1 MSDGEELDVVVVGA
15 GCAGLACAYEL
26 ASNGMTVAVCER
38 GDVAGAK
45 NLTGGRL
52 YLEPLKDLCGDL
64 LEGAPFE
71 RTVVSESIVL
81 TCGDA
86 STSIRL
92 DHGVGEDRP
101 HSVTVL
107 RAKFDQFLA
116 DRAGE
121 KEAFV
126 MGEQRVDELIRE
138 DGKVVGVMVAGEEVR
153 AKVVVAADG
162 ALSFLAVE
170 AGLRKE
176 REPRYFGVGVKELI
190 KLDASVI
197 EERFNVAPG
206 QGAARMYL
214 GDVTDG
220 LPGGGFLYTNRDSIS
235 IGVVVQMDTLE
246 RRGEEDTFNDLITR
260 FKERPDVAPLIRGYE
275 LVEYGAHLVPEGGFD
290 ALPEL
295 GIPGLFLVGDAA
307 GLVLNTGNL
316 LRGMDLAM
324 ASGVLA
330 ARSILEFREGDPGC
344 PECLQHYKKTLAGS
358 FVIEEMRAHRKAPK
372 ILSNER
378 IYKVYPPAVVDMM
391 RSLFEVDEKGEGVP
405 VKRAFK
411 EMRRTVGTW
420 AAMRDIMRILKL

>member
-26 ASNGMTVAVCER
+26 ASNGLTVAVCER

-81 TCGDA
+81 THGDA
-86 STSIRL
+86 STNIRL
-92 DHGVGEDRP
+92 DHGSGEDRP

-138 DGKVVGVMVAGEEVR
+138 DGKVAGVMVGGEEVR

-162 ALSFLAVE
+162 VLSFLARE
-170 AGLRKE
+170 AGLRKS
-176 REPRYFGVGVKELI
+176 REPRHLGVGVKELI

-220 LPGGGFLYTNRDSIS
+220 LPGGGFLYTNKDSIS
-235 IGVVVQMDTLE
+235 IGVVVQMDELE
-246 RRGEEDTFNDLITR
+246 QRGEEDTFSDLITR
-260 FKERPDVAPLIRGYE
+260 FKERPDVAPLIRGGE
-275 LVEYGAHLVPEGGFD
+275 TVEYGAHLIPEGGFD

-295 GIPGLFLVGDAA
+295 GIPGLLLVGDAA

-324 ASGVLA
+324 ASGVIA
-330 ARSILEFREGDPGC
+330 ARSILEFREGDLGS
-344 PECLQHYKKTLAGS
+344 PECLQHYKKTLTNS
-358 FVIEEMRAHRKAPK
+358 FVIEEMRAHRKAPN

-378 IYKVYPPAVVDMM
+378 IYKVYPPAVVDML

>member
-1 MSDGEELDVVVVGA
+1 MSNGEELDVVVVGA

-26 ASNGMTVAVCER
+26 ASNGLTVAVCER

-64 LEGAPFE
+64 LKDAPFE

-81 TCGDA
+81 TSGDA

-92 DHGVGEDRP
+92 DHGGGEDRP

-121 KEAFV
+121 KDAFV

-138 DGKVVGVMVAGEEVR
+138 DGRIVGVRVAGEEVR

-162 ALSFLAVE
+162 ALSFLAAE

-176 REPRYFGVGVKELI
+176 REPSYFGVGVKELI
-190 KLDASVI
+190 KLDASLI
-197 EERFNVAPG
+197 EERFNVASG
-206 QGAARMYL
+206 KGAARMYL
-214 GDVTDG
+214 GDVTDA
-220 LPGGGFLYTNRDSIS
+220 LPGGAFLYTNRDSIS
-235 IGVVVQMDTLE
+235 MGIVVQMDTLE
-246 RRGEEDTFNDLITR
+246 RRGEEDTFNDLIIR
-260 FKERPDVAPLIRGYE
+260 FKERPDVAPLIRGGE
-275 LVEYGAHLVPEGGFD
+275 TVEYGAHLIPEGGFD
-290 ALPEL
+290 AIPEL
-295 GIPGLFLVGDAA
+295 GIPGLLLVGDAA

-324 ASGVLA
+324 ASGVIA
-330 ARSILEFREGDPGC
+330 ARSILEFKEGDPGC
-344 PECLQHYKKTLAGS
+344 PECLEHYKKSLAGS
-358 FVIEEMRAHRKAPK
+358 FVIEEMRTHRKAPQ

-378 IYKVYPPAVVDMM
+378 IYKVYPPAVVDML